1 MKASAVLCYNINQ
14 LTYLLMDR
22 KAPAMTGQTDGRDRP
37 MDRRT
42 PDCYVEPALYKLH
55 YALASKTAQRGDLHL
70 NRQDRQRDR
79 QTDRQTDREEV
90 TVRS

>member
-22 KAPAMTGQTDGRDRP
+22 KAPATTGQTDGRDRL

-42 PDCYVEPALYKLH
+42 PDRYVEPALYKLH
-55 YALASKTAQRGDLHL
+55 FVSASKTAQLGGLHL

-79 QTDRQTDREEV
+79 QTDRQEV